1 MKIHSNQTMP
11 IRPSLGIPGPSDG
24 RTTTISAVKQDGLA
38 LQYAT
43 EEQRKD
49 REIVKA
55 AVAQFGGA
63 LVWAAPALQEDHE
76 IVRLAVSQ
84 WGGAL
89 VHAKKLQH
97 DRDIV
102 MAAVAQ
108 SGEALV
114 YAAPELCSDAEVVL
128 EAVKQYGGA
137 LELAS
142 RELQCDD
149 KFLERAAA
157 AMDPRYIVFKVAMIS
172 GHSCVIVKD
181 TERRTDM
188 REILDFC
195 KPRLGLRSVEG
206 AELVMG
212 TSVLPKEGLLI
223 GNYPGAQT
231 GRVNELL
238 LVLQPS
244 QRQ

>member
-1 MKIHSNQTMP
+1 MKIHSSTTP
-11 IRPSLGIPGPSDG
+11 FRPSLGLPPQADD
-24 RTTTISAVKQDGLA
+24 RTTIISAVKQDGRA
-38 LQYAT
+38 LQHAT
-43 EEQRKD
+43 PEQCND
-49 REIVKA
+49 CEIVRI
-55 AVAQFGGA
+55 AVAQYGGA
-63 LVWAAPALQEDHE
+63 LQWASHPLRQDHE
-76 IVRLAVSQ
+76 IVKLAASR

-89 VHAKKLQH
+89 QFTSEKLRR
-97 DRDIV
+97 DREIV

-114 YAAPELCSDAEVVL
+114 WAAPELCGDPEVVL
-128 EAVKQYGGA
+128 QAVKQYGGA

-142 RELQCDD
+142 QKLQCDD